1 LGEEEG
7 PLNTQNK
14 ILAVIAVIMLVVV
27 GVVATRNPDK
37 EKGSSAKSK
46 EKVAEKKS
54 AKAVVTEDAGKT
66 DDAGKHTASVK
77 GPITSATATTAVA
90 TGPSPLP
97 AGVTMTSGTVTF
109 ENEEALR
116 AAIFGEDQTLRE
128 QAYLQLA
135 KMLEKGEGKAVLE
148 EMIQTGGEQFEEEV
162 LALMPNV
169 PEGER
174 ADMIAQCLDSTNP
187 EFRLE
192 ALQSV
197 RDVAG
202 YDVSDLL
209 IKGMKDDSPEVLE
222 ETGDLLFY
230 FDDQPIYSAAIAG
243 LSHSDEYIRD
253 NAMGF
258 LEDNHTG
265 QSIRTLIQYG
275 LTSNIPDLV
284 TRAGDA
290 LRFITDAEIESN
302 DPQAWQTWFDQN
314 GAAWI
319 AENDQT
325 VPDTTPTPAPTPA
338 AGN

>member
-1 LGEEEG
+1 
-7 PLNTQNK
+7 LNTQNK
-14 ILAVIAVIMLVVV
+14 VLAAIAVIMLVVV
-27 GVVATRNPDK
+27 VIVATNNQNRDK
-37 EKGSSAKSK
+37 GASTPSKTATSGKKDGKTVAAKEDAKESGTEKKNGAAKSQF
-46 EKVAEKKS
+46 
-54 AKAVVTEDAGKT
+54 
-66 DDAGKHTASVK
+66 
-77 GPITSATATTAVA
+77 TSTTTTATVE
-90 TGPSPLP
+90 TGPRELP
-97 AGVTMTSGTVTF
+97 AGVTMTTSGTLTF
-109 ENEEALR
+109 EDEKALR

-135 KMLEKGEGKAVLE
+135 KLLEKGEGKAILE
-148 EMIQTGGEQFEEEV
+148 EMIQQGGEQFEEEV
-162 LALMPNV
+162 LALLPNV

-230 FDDQPIYSAAIAG
+230 FDDQPIYSAAIEG
-243 LSHSDEYIRD
+243 LKHSDEYIRD

-265 QSIRTLIQYG
+265 ASIRALIQYG
-275 LTSNIPDLV
+275 LTSSMPELV
-284 TRAGDA
+284 ERAGDA
-290 LRFITDAEIESN
+290 LRFITDAEIASN

-319 AENDQT
+319 AENDLT
-325 VPDTTPTPAPTPA
+325 VPDTNPQPTPTPA

>member
-1 LGEEEG
+1 
-7 PLNTQNK
+7 LNTQNK

-37 EKGSSAKSK
+37 GKDSSAKAK

-54 AKAVVTEDAGKT
+54 AKTVATEDADKADASGKGR
-66 DDAGKHTASVK
+66 AASVK
-77 GPITSATATTAVA
+77 GPTTTATATVA

-97 AGVTMTSGTVTF
+97 AGVTMTSGTATF

-148 EMIQTGGEQFEEEV
+148 EMIQKGGEQFEEEV

-284 TRAGDA
+284 VRAGDA
-290 LRFITDAEIESN
+290 LRFITDAEIDSN
-302 DPQAWQTWFDQN
+302 DPQAWQTWYDQN

-325 VPDTTPTPAPTPA
+325 VPDTTPVPTPAHTPA

>member
-1 LGEEEG
+1 M
-7 PLNTQNK
+7 NTQNK
-14 ILAVIAVIMLVVV
+14 VLAVIAVIMLVVV
-27 GVVATRNPDK
+27 VIVATNNPNK
-37 EKGSSAKSK
+37 EKGASDKSKTATSAKK
-46 EKVAEKKS
+46 NGKTVASTDEADKNDATKKS
-54 AKAVVTEDAGKT
+54 LRNANTKN
-66 DDAGKHTASVK
+66 
-77 GPITSATATTAVA
+77 PTSATATVA
-90 TGPSPLP
+90 TESGP
-97 AGVTMTSGTVTF
+97 GVFPDGVSMTSGTITF

-128 QAYLQLA
+128 QAYLELA
-135 KMLEKGEGKAVLE
+135 KLLEKGEGKAILE
-148 EMIQTGGEQFEEEV
+148 EMIQKGGEQFEEEV
-162 LALMPNV
+162 LALLPNI

-230 FDDQPIYSAAIAG
+230 FDDQPIYSAAIEG
-243 LSHSDEYIRD
+243 LTHSDEYIRD

-265 QSIRTLIQYG
+265 KSIDTLIKYG
-275 LTSNIPDLV
+275 LTSAIPELV
-284 TRAGDA
+284 ERAGDA
-290 LRFITDAEIESN
+290 LRFITDAEIDSN

-325 VPDTTPTPAPTPA
+325 VPDTNPQPAPTPA

>member
-1 LGEEEG
+1 
-7 PLNTQNK
+7 LNTQNK

-27 GVVATRNPDK
+27 VIVATSNPDK
-37 EKGSSAKSK
+37 EKGTSGKKTTASG
-46 EKVAEKKS
+46 KKS
-54 AKAVVTEDAGKT
+54 MKSGLVTGQEDETGTEASKGRDSGATSQFTSPTTSVAVE
-66 DDAGKHTASVK
+66 S
-77 GPITSATATTAVA
+77 GPGV
-90 TGPSPLP
+90 LP
-97 AGVTMTSGTVTF
+97 EGVTMTTSGTLEF
-109 ENEEALR
+109 ADEEALR
-116 AAIFGEDQTLRE
+116 AAIFGNDQTLRE
-128 QAYLQLA
+128 QAYLELA
-135 KMLEKGEGKAVLE
+135 KLLEKGEGKAILE
-148 EMIQTGGEQFEEEV
+148 EMIQEGGEQFEEEV
-162 LALMPNV
+162 LSLLPNV

-174 ADMIAQCLDSTNP
+174 SDMIAQCLDSPNA

-265 QSIRTLIQYG
+265 ESIRTLIQYG
-275 LTSNIPDLV
+275 LTSSLPDLV
-284 TRAGDA
+284 ERAGDA
-290 LRFITDAEIESN
+290 LRFITDAEIDSN
-302 DPQAWQTWFDQN
+302 DPQAWQAWYDQY

-319 AENDQT
+319 EENDLT
-325 VPDTTPTPAPTPA
+325 VPVANPTPQPTPTG
-338 AGN
+338 GN